1 MAAARKLSRVGSK
14 RGRKS
19 SVKRAVAKKAVRRAA
34 AKKGIRRRAA
44 KKAVRR
50 AAARKVVRRRVARKA
65 VKRSLATKAVA
76 NATGSEIMGA
86 RLDESG
92 LVVRNVEIL
101 RRGLC
106 RKKNAIHRLLKKP
119 MRGSSG
125 SARNC
130 AFLRRKK
137 PRVAI
142 RRVMMAGGSG
152 AILTADHIRERMT
165 GSL

>member
-1 MAAARKLSRVGSK
+1 ML
-14 RGRKS
+14 
-19 SVKRAVAKKAVRRAA
+19 AVIFLQLRP
-34 AKKGIRRRAA
+34 
-44 KKAVRR
+44 
-50 AAARKVVRRRVARKA
+50 
-65 VKRSLATKAVA
+65 VA
-76 NATGSEIMGA
+76 NATGSEIKGA
-86 RLDESG
+86 RLDESV
-92 LVVRNVEIL
+92 LVARTVEIL

-137 PRVAI
+137 PRVAGC
-142 RRVMMAGGSG
+142 RVMMAGGAG
-152 AILTADHIRERMT
+152 AILTGNNIRERMT

>member
-1 MAAARKLSRVGSK
+1 MQLTPSARAGRKGSALDDGGRCRQELLKISRIASTTLHKQGSRVCFMTQGS
-14 RGRKS
+14 RDACGDNFATE
-19 SVKRAVAKKAVRRAA
+19 AVV
-34 AKKGIRRRAA
+34 
-44 KKAVRR
+44 
-50 AAARKVVRRRVARKA
+50 
-65 VKRSLATKAVA
+65 
-76 NATGSEIMGA
+76 NATWSEIKGA
-86 RLDESG
+86 RLDESD
-92 LVVRNVEIL
+92 LVVRTVEIL

-106 RKKNAIHRLLKKP
+106 RKKNAIHRQLKKP